1 MKSRSPFHKL
11 FIKAALAF
19 YLSEDKYRWK
29 EILIEGNKC
38 YIGTTNPLLTHLITI
53 DRDKFHLVLC
63 KYLDNL

>member
-1 MKSRSPFHKL
+1 MLNSSRSTFHKI

-29 EILIEGNKC
+29 EILIEGNT
-38 YIGTTNPLLTHLITI
+38 GMGNSLLTHLITI